1 MAGDDTSMSSGNL
14 TSRPSDKMKLYPR
27 SLEEE
32 LLVYLAYAL
41 FGVVMIGCL
50 VYIMN
55 AFDTEEPPNPK
66 RPKPEK

>member
-1 MAGDDTSMSSGNL
+1 
-14 TSRPSDKMKLYPR
+14 MKLCPQLR
-27 SLEEE
+27 EEE
-32 LLVYLAYAL
+32 MPLYLAYAL